1 MGLGSTTLCLD
12 QLKASPQGGSN
23 MSVEFP
29 GFLNPVSEVQDALR
43 TRHLTKTTEISCMFL

>member
-43 TRHLTKTTEISCMFL
+43 TRHLTRTTEISCMFL